1 MVYRVQLRYFT
12 DTGKMKLQSC
22 HLETDMK
29 KLFESKKKVT
39 AIGAPLDSNL
49 KQWYRKKIYVF
60 LCKKN
65 TSMKTYEMS
74 VGSDSINVEFFWAN
88 RQSDRLE
95 ISLVYNKSNKH
106 TMIYES

>member
-12 DTGKMKLQSC
+12 GTGKMKLQSC

-49 KQWYRKKIYVF
+49 KQ
-60 LCKKN
+60 
-65 TSMKTYEMS
+65 
-74 VGSDSINVEFFWAN
+74 
-88 RQSDRLE
+88 
-95 ISLVYNKSNKH
+95 
-106 TMIYES
+106 

>member
-22 HLETDMK
+22 HLETDME

-49 KQWYRKKIYVF
+49 KQ
-60 LCKKN
+60 
-65 TSMKTYEMS
+65 
-74 VGSDSINVEFFWAN
+74 
-88 RQSDRLE
+88 
-95 ISLVYNKSNKH
+95 
-106 TMIYES
+106 

>member
-1 MVYRVQLRYFT
+1 MISEKNLRIS
-12 DTGKMKLQSC
+12 LQ
-22 HLETDMK
+22 
-29 KLFESKKKVT
+29 
-39 AIGAPLDSNL
+39 
-49 KQWYRKKIYVF
+49 
-60 LCKKN
+60 KN

-95 ISLVYNKSNKH
+95 ISLVYNKSDKH